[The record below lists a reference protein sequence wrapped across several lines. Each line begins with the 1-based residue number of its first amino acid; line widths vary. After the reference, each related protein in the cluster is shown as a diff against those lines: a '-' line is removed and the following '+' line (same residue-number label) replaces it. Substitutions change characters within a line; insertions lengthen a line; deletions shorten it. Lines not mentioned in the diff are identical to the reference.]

1 MVIYTLENGATVVVR
16 PSGTEPKIKTYF
28 TTLGKDLAEAQA
40 QKDALAAA
48 IEPILK

>member
-1 MVIYTLENGATVVVR
+1 MRSFGNVPYL
-16 PSGTEPKIKTYF
+16 KTYF